1 METRTA
7 LTSCWCV
14 LAACLFGLGPA
25 AAQGT
30 ILEAMKQGCSKELGT
45 YCKAVDP
52 GEARIA
58 ACLYAHDDKIST
70 QCAVAVYD
78 GMLSLQASL
87 AKLDFYAR
95 ACREDLLQDCSSVQ
109 PGEGRLYQCL
119 VKNKSTLA
127 DSCRTVVESAKP
139 ELQKLGIVK

>member
-1 METRTA
+1 MEPRTA
-7 LTSCWCV
+7 LKSCWFV

-30 ILEAMKQGCSKELGT
+30 ILEAMKRGCAKELGA

-78 GMLSLQASL
+78 GMLSLRASVE
-87 AKLDFYAR
+87 KLDFYAR
-95 ACREDLLQDCSSVQ
+95 VCRADLLQHCNSEEI
-109 PGEGRLYQCL
+109 GEGRLYQCL
-119 VKNKSTLA
+119 VKNKSALT
-127 DSCRTVVESAKP
+127 DGCRSVLDSAKP
-139 ELQKLGIVK
+139 ELQRHGIVK